1 MEVEGSDQRWK
12 EAMRGGGEQKEV
24 TGLRGAIRG
33 GWHRKRSEV
42 EGCGEE
48 QSEAEGSDQKWREV
62 ISLTEVERSN
72 QRRRGAIRGGRE
84 QSEVEGH
91 T

>member
-1 MEVEGSDQRWK
+1 M
-12 EAMRGGGEQKEV
+12 
-24 TGLRGAIRG
+24 
-33 GWHRKRSEV
+33 
-42 EGCGEE
+42 
-48 QSEAEGSDQKWREV
+48 EAEGSDQKWREV